1 MTTVQHFTA
10 DVVEYSFLP
19 EKYATAQT
27 LVEAE
32 INVIIR
38 KDWQQIVEL
47 WFKSG
52 IGAQYKD
59 LLLDAQNTELR
70 FEGTARVDTAE
81 NPYSWKTNEVA
92 NYGMTEETKDVAK
105 ANAIDKALAK
115 TLLYAIG
122 GASGFYKGDG
132 VISPTIGAKDKV
144 YEGMTN
150 ILQALLT
157 AQTSDAQNEL
167 IIDDA
172 AVTKDLSAG
181 SGGEVGYLIP
191 SDGFEGKMATGVENK
206 SVASKEEAFNVGTA
220 ANSAIIAKIN
230 NTWPDLTNQT
240 LTDGAQHVSDS
251 MSSVSG
257 EDVKGR
263 TAVLSQ
269 VLNAE
274 AFRPVINRLIAG
286 GNFFVNLA
294 DGVKTYSSDTLNADG
309 QANERKFS
317 INRKFGI
324 TDGGEPA
331 VLTDAKRDDTPVGAD
346 KNTQIAYDS
355 ELVFPVQINVADVN
369 SYNTTG
375 DSVVD
380 QIDYS
385 RLLSGDGSVAAGA
398 GNTTVLNGDPVLNAD
413 GSSNAATN
421 VVNSVRFNLNIRFK
435 PFDLAA
441 MP

>member
-1 MTTVQHFTA
+1 MTSVFTA

-47 WFKSG
+47 WFKSD

-70 FEGTARVDTAE
+70 FEGTARVDTVD

-92 NYGMTEETKDVAK
+92 NYGMTEANKNVAT

-115 TLLYAIG
+115 SLLYAIG

-132 VISPTIGAKDKV
+132 VISPTIGAKAKV
-144 YEGMTN
+144 EEGMKN

-157 AQTSDAQNEL
+157 AQTSGDQNEL
-167 IIDDA
+167 IIDQE

-181 SGGEVGYLIP
+181 SGGEEGYLIP
-191 SDGFEGKMATGVENK
+191 TNGFAGKMATGVENQ
-206 SVASKEEAFNVGTA
+206 SVVSDSDAFNKETA
-220 ANSAIIAKIN
+220 ANSAIIAIIN
-230 NTWPDLTNQT
+230 NTWPDLTNTT

-251 MSSVSG
+251 MSVSG
-257 EDVKGR
+257 ANVKGR

-294 DGVKTYSSDTLNADG
+294 DGVNTYTDGLDANG
-309 QANERKFS
+309 QANQRKFS
-317 INRKFGI
+317 INRKYGI
-324 TDGGEPA
+324 TDGGDPA
-331 VLTDAKRDDTPVGAD
+331 VLTETKREDTPAGAD
-346 KNTQIAYDS
+346 ENTQIAYDS
-355 ELVFPVQINVADVN
+355 ELVFPVQINVADVS
-369 SYNTTG
+369 SYDANGT
-375 DSVVD
+375 VD
-380 QIDYS
+380 LIDYS

-398 GNTTVLNGDPVLNAD
+398 GNTNTDVLNTD
-413 GSSNAATN
+413 GSSNAADKT
-421 VVNSVRFNLNIRFK
+421 VNSVKFNLNIRFK
-435 PFDLAA
+435 PFALADI
-441 MP
+441 P